1 MKPFL
6 PLENITF
13 DTLEQPIHE
22 HPVIIFYDEYT
33 ERYWYLKARSKYDR
47 NGNVKVKY
55 RGEIEVSRNKWKK
68 GWYSLSKRF
77 VYCTIKVDKKANITM
92 LAFLSTFKIPD
103 FY

>member
-1 MKPFL
+1 MNNKINKMKPFL

-33 ERYWYLKARSKYDR
+33 ERYWYLKARSKCDR

-55 RGEIEVSRNKWKK
+55 RGEIEVPRNKWKRDDI
-68 GWYSLSKRF
+68 L
-77 VYCTIKVDKKANITM
+77 
-92 LAFLSTFKIPD
+92 FLKDSYISQ
-103 FY
+103 

>member
-1 MKPFL
+1 MNNKINKMKPFL

-55 RGEIEVSRNKWKK
+55 RGEIEVSRNKWKR
-68 GWYSLSKRF
+68 GDIL
-77 VYCTIKVDKKANITM
+77 
-92 LAFLSTFKIPD
+92 FLKDSYIAE
-103 FY
+103 

>member
-1 MKPFL
+1 MNNKINRMKPFL

-55 RGEIEVSRNKWKK
+55 RGEIEVPRNKR
-68 GWYSLSKRF
+68 KRDD
-77 VYCTIKVDKKANITM
+77 I
-92 LAFLSTFKIPD
+92 LFLKDSYIAQ
-103 FY
+103 

>member
-1 MKPFL
+1 MNNKINKIKPFL

-55 RGEIEVSRNKWKK
+55 RGEIEVSRNKWKRDDI
-68 GWYSLSKRF
+68 L
-77 VYCTIKVDKKANITM
+77 
-92 LAFLSTFKIPD
+92 FLKDSYIAQ
-103 FY
+103 

>member
-1 MKPFL
+1 MNNKINKMKPFL

-55 RGEIEVSRNKWKK
+55 RGEIEVSRNKWKRDDI
-68 GWYSLSKRF
+68 L
-77 VYCTIKVDKKANITM
+77 
-92 LAFLSTFKIPD
+92 FLKDSYIAQ
-103 FY
+103 